1 MVDEKGK
8 NLEMANAL
16 DGMPKA
22 LSSENA
28 DFLDRILKTL
38 EAGRP
43 LKEKDREKLE
53 ALYLRY
59 FGDEKEGDETEK
71 ESDDE
76 KPAEDGVDE
85 DDFV

>member
-1 MVDEKGK
+1 MVDERKD
-8 NLEMANAL
+8 LEMAKAL
-16 DGMPKA
+16 DEMPKA

-28 DFLDRILKTL
+28 DFLDRVLKTL

-53 ALYLRY
+53 GLYLRY
-59 FGDEKEGDETEK
+59 FGDEDNDETEK
-71 ESDDE
+71 ESDEE